1 MGVDFGDIIYKKK
14 IGFKDLCGKT
24 LAVDAYNTLYQFL
37 SIIRGPTGELL
48 KDRTGRV
55 TSHLSGLFYRTV
67 NMVEREIK
75 LVYVFDGDPPALKEA
90 ELKRRMKTKD
100 EAQIKY
106 EEAIK
111 KGRIEEAKSYA
122 QMTSRLK
129 DEMVEDSK
137 QLLSLM
143 GIPWIQA
150 PSEGEAQAAFMVSRG
165 DLWSVASQDYDAL
178 LFGTPRLVRNLT
190 ISGRRKLPR
199 RNAYVEIE
207 PEYIELQNMLTEL
220 NISRDQLID
229 IAILL
234 GTDFNPG
241 GVKGIG
247 PKKALKM
254 IKNSNSFEK
263 IIAKLNFENPEKI
276 MEIRDIFLNPKISV
290 DYGIEWKDPRN
301 EDLIQ
306 FLCNERDF
314 SDERVNNAL
323 ERMKQG
329 IMEIKTKT
337 TLESFFS

>member
-1 MGVDFGDIIYKKK
+1 VDFGDITSKKN
-14 IGFKDLCGKT
+14 IGLEDLCGKT
-24 LAVDAYNTLYQFL
+24 LAVDTYNTLYQFL

-75 LVYVFDGDPPALKEA
+75 LVYVFDGEPPALKEA
-90 ELKRRMKTKD
+90 ELKRRVKTKD

-106 EEAIK
+106 EEALK

-129 DEMVEDSK
+129 DKMVEDSK
-137 QLLSLM
+137 QLLTLM

-190 ISGRRKLPR
+190 ISGRRKLPK

-207 PEYIELQNMLTEL
+207 PEYIELQNMLTKL

-241 GVKGIG
+241 GIKGIG

-254 IKNSNSFEK
+254 IKDSNSLDK
-263 IIAKLNFENPEKI
+263 IITKLDFENPEKI
-276 MEIRDIFLNPKISV
+276 MEIRDIFLNPEVSV
-290 DYGIEWKDPRN
+290 DYGIEWKDPRS
-301 EDLIQ
+301 EEIIQ
-306 FLCNERDF
+306 FLCHERDF
-314 SDERVNNAL
+314 SEERVNNAL
-323 ERMKQG
+323 ERMRQG
-329 IMEIKTKT
+329 TIKIKTKT

>member
-1 MGVDFGDIIYKKK
+1 
-14 IGFKDLCGKT
+14 
-24 LAVDAYNTLYQFL
+24 
-37 SIIRGPTGELL
+37 
-48 KDRTGRV
+48 
-55 TSHLSGLFYRTV
+55 
-67 NMVEREIK
+67 
-75 LVYVFDGDPPALKEA
+75 
-90 ELKRRMKTKD
+90 MKTKD

-165 DLWSVASQDYDAL
+165 DLWSAASQDYDAL

-190 ISGRRKLPR
+190 ISGRRKLPK

-220 NISRDQLID
+220 NISRNQLID
-229 IAILL
+229 VAILL

-254 IKNSNSFEK
+254 IKDSNTLEK
-263 IIAKLNFENPEKI
+263 IITKLDFENPEKI
-276 MEIRDIFLNPKISV
+276 MEIRDIFLNPKVSV

-329 IMEIKTKT
+329 IIKIKTKT
-337 TLESFFS
+337 TLESFFN

>member
-1 MGVDFGDIIYKKK
+1 VDFGDITSKKN
-14 IGFKDLCGKT
+14 IGLEDLCGKT
-24 LAVDAYNTLYQFL
+24 LAVDTYNTLYQFL

-75 LVYVFDGDPPALKEA
+75 LVYVFDGEPPVLKEA
-90 ELKRRMKTKD
+90 ELKRRVKTKD

-106 EEAIK
+106 EEALK
-111 KGRIEEAKSYA
+111 KGQIEEAKSYA

-137 QLLSLM
+137 QLLTLM

-190 ISGRRKLPR
+190 ISGRRKLPK

-241 GVKGIG
+241 GIKGIG

-254 IKNSNSFEK
+254 IKDSNSLDK
-263 IIAKLNFENPEKI
+263 IITTLNFENPEKI
-276 MEIRDIFLNPKISV
+276 IEIRDIFLNPEVSV

-301 EDLIQ
+301 EEIIQ
-306 FLCNERDF
+306 FLCHERDF
-314 SDERVNNAL
+314 SEERVNNAL
-323 ERMKQG
+323 ERMRQG
-329 IMEIKTKT
+329 IIKIKTKT